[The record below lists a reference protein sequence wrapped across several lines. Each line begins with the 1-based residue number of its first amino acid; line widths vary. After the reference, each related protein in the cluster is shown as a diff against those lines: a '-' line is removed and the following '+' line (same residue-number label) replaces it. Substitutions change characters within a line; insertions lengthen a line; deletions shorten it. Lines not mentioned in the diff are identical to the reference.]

1 MTDSLRHRRIA
12 PVFYLASSLAL
23 LACGGGSD
31 ETGAGGAA
39 GATNVGG
46 QGGTAGLG
54 VAGQPGQPGVAGQ
67 LGVAGQ
73 PGVGRPVRRRGKSR
87 GRWRRDR
94 RGVGQPRGGRGAGR
108 RRQRGHGG
116 PGRQRWGRAPAR
128 AAPVRGG
135 GGAGGGTAGRGGSG
149 AAGRTGTLRIMPL
162 GDSTTGSVCYRAQ
175 LWKLLNDA
183 GYQGKFDFVGSRKN
197 DPGCGVSGYDQDNE
211 GHPSVLVTNF
221 INDADDQVGGTQTP
235 ETLLGAHP
243 ADVVLFHFATNDM
256 WNEGIALDKVLAAYT
271 RVLTALRQANPN
283 VTVLVAQLIP
293 MAVTAS
299 PARAAPARPARP
311 ASASST
317 RCWPAIRAG
326 RPCTAPPL
334 HSSWWS
340 ISSPAS
346 TPPPAWTPRTASTRT
361 PPAR

>member
-1 MTDSLRHRRIA
+1 MA
-12 PVFYLASSLAL
+12 P
-23 LACGGGSD
+23 
-31 ETGAGGAA
+31 
-39 GATNVGG
+39 
-46 QGGTAGLG
+46 
-54 VAGQPGQPGVAGQ
+54 
-67 LGVAGQ
+67 
-73 PGVGRPVRRRGKSR
+73 R
-87 GRWRRDR
+87 
-94 RGVGQPRGGRGAGR
+94 
-108 RRQRGHGG
+108 
-116 PGRQRWGRAPAR
+116 
-128 AAPVRGG
+128 
-135 GGAGGGTAGRGGSG
+135 GRGGSG
-149 AAGRTGTLRIMPL
+149 AAGRAGTLRIMPL

-299 PARAAPARPARP
+299 TCSGCSCATCPTRISQFNAMLAGDSGWAAMHSTAASPVVVVDQFTGFNAPAGMDTSDGVHPN
-311 ASASST
+311 ASGALKLAT
-317 RCWPAIRAG
+317 KWRQA
-326 RPCTAPPL
+326 L
-334 HSSWWS
+334 
-340 ISSPAS
+340 SPYF
-346 TPPPAWTPRTASTRT
+346 
-361 PPAR
+361 